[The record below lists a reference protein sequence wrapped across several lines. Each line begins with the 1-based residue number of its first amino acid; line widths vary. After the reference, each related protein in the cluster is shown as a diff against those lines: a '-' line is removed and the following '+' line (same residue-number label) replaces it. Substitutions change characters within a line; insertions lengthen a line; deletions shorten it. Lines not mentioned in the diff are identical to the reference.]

1 MRISKLTTIVF
12 FVFVILAIMAKIY
25 DNDTIMLVTK
35 PFIIPTVY
43 FYYFIK
49 TEKISI
55 WFTAAIFLSFIGKGI
70 GLIDFAD
77 EIQYLIL
84 PFFLSNLILSM
95 MVVKRIQVI
104 NYKPINILSMLIM
117 GIFLLY
123 LFFAV
128 VDLFSGSSLILQ
140 LQIIF
145 YGCSLLIL
153 ATLASYN
160 VMNKINLENL
170 NFGIYVICIIVSAIF
185 YIVYNYQEKLVVLDN
200 IHFALQMLSY
210 YFLINFKIYQDRLE

>member
-35 PFIIPTVY
+35 PFIIPTIY

-55 WFTAAIFLSFIGKGI
+55 WFTAAIFLSFIGEGI

-104 NYKPINILSMLIM
+104 TYKPINILSMLIM

-200 IHFALQMLSY
+200 INFALQMLSY